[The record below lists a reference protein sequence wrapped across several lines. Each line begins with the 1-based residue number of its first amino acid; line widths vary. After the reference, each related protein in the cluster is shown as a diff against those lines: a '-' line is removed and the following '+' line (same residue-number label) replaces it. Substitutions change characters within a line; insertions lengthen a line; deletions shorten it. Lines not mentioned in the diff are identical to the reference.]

1 MVLVIPWPHLR
12 TERRCRFGRGGREV
26 FPGTGTRLPDSA
38 AG

>member
-12 TERRCRFGRGGREV
+12 TERRCRFGRGGRAV
-26 FPGTGTRLPDSA
+26 SPGMETGLPSSA